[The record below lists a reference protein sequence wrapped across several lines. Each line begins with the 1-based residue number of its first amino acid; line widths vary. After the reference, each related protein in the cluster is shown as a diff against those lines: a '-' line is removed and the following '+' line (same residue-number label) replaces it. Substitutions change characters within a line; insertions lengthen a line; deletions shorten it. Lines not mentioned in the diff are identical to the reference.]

1 MQNNLARYK
10 KIFQYVYSNI
20 YPEIYCATEKRGFD
34 LKSNFH
40 IMFRTYRDKMQM
52 GSMGKRP
59 NNYENIGKETK
70 TKVYKHWRFNESEE
84 AEVKE
89 RVNKQKLKRR
99 KIAENNK
106 FLKKNKNLKKIRL
119 KRKMCGSIFR
129 N

>member
-1 MQNNLARYK
+1 
-10 KIFQYVYSNI
+10 
-20 YPEIYCATEKRGFD
+20 
-34 LKSNFH
+34 
-40 IMFRTYRDKMQM
+40 MQM

-70 TKVYKHWRFNESEE
+70 TKAYKLWQFNESEE

-106 FLKKNKNLKKIRL
+106 LLKKKQKPEENEIEEKDMWEHLSKLNGKFKNIKKAKNEAKKCLRQ
-119 KRKMCGSIFR
+119 
-129 N
+129 

>member
-1 MQNNLARYK
+1 
-10 KIFQYVYSNI
+10 
-20 YPEIYCATEKRGFD
+20 
-34 LKSNFH
+34 
-40 IMFRTYRDKMQM
+40 MQM

-70 TKVYKHWRFNESEE
+70 TKAYKLWQFNESEE

-106 FLKKNKNLKKIRL
+106 LLKKKK
-119 KRKMCGSIFR
+119 KKTWRK
-129 N
+129 

>member
-10 KIFQYVYSNI
+10 KIFQYVYSNT

-70 TKVYKHWRFNESEE
+70 TKAYK
-84 AEVKE
+84 
-89 RVNKQKLKRR
+89 L
-99 KIAENNK
+99 
-106 FLKKNKNLKKIRL
+106 
-119 KRKMCGSIFR
+119 
-129 N
+129 